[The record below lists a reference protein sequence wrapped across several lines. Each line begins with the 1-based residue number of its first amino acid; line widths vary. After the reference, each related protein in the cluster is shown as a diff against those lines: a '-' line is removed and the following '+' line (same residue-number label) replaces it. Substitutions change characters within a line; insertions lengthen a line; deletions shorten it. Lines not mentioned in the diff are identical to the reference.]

1 MASLDAVVELIFS
14 RFARSEPRQRV
25 GTYLQRLLAGRERK
39 NGWTLAKNAGAVSP
53 DRMQRLLRTTDWDVD
68 GARDDLRGDVLDQ
81 LGDDATGVFILDETR
96 FIKKGLR
103 SAWVQRQYTG
113 TRVAGGAV
121 GDRGVLPERE
131 ERGRARPVSGPVVAG
146 LALPHHSGHARRR
159 LPRCHPRPGGRKGHL
174 GPASTG

>member
-1 MASLDAVVELIFS
+1 MELIFS

-25 GTYLQRLLAGRERK
+25 GTYLRRLLAGRERK
-39 NGWTLAKNAGAVSP
+39 NGWTLAENAGAVSP
-53 DRMQRLLRTTDWDVD
+53 DGMQRLLRTTDWDVD

-96 FIKKGLR
+96 FIKKGVR

-113 TRVAGGAV
+113 TTVAGAWWAI
-121 GDRGVLPERE
+121 E
-131 ERGRARPVSGPVVAG
+131 ECFRTAKNEAG
-146 LALPHHSGHARRR
+146 LDQCQARSWRAWHSHITLAMLAAAYLAATRAQEAE
-159 LPRCHPRPGGRKGHL
+159 KGHL